1 MNKLKKELKSTA
13 KTILKILNK
22 LKGMIILYTAI
33 LVAITALNQ
42 TSGNNMTNFEDSKP
56 SVLIVNKD
64 SEDNIAKGFEDY
76 ISKHSEIKDI
86 DTKDEDKI
94 NDAIFYRDVNYV
106 IYIPKDFGKNL
117 LDGKNPSLEYKSC
130 GDEYSSYAQMMVE
143 KYIKTVL
150 IYKDYYSGAELI
162 SKVNKVVDKDTKV
175 YMKTTLDTSK
185 LSSMTQYFNIL
196 NYALLAG
203 CVYCISM
210 ILASLND
217 ETVRKRTIISSFNY
231 KKYNRIVLLS
241 NSIVIFAMWIL
252 YMILALIL
260 FKDLMFSSNGLG
272 YVINSFVFT
281 ICSLTIGFLIGN
293 ITQNKNAIGGIVNV
307 IALGTS
313 FLCGCFVPFEYMPD
327 YVLKIAHILPT
338 YYYVANNQLIKTMEV
353 FNFES
358 IKPLLI
364 NGAVIVISSFI
375 FVAVTNYVSKRKQ
388 IIN

>member
-1 MNKLKKELKSTA
+1 MTVF

-86 DTKDEDKI
+86 DTKDEEKI

-150 IYKDYYSGAELI
+150 IYKDYYSGVELI

-175 YMKTTLDTSK
+175 YMKTTLDISK

-293 ITQNKNAIGGIVNV
+293 ITQNKNAIGGIVSV

>member
-1 MNKLKKELKSTA
+1 MTVF

-64 SEDNIAKGFEDY
+64 SEDTIAKGFEDY